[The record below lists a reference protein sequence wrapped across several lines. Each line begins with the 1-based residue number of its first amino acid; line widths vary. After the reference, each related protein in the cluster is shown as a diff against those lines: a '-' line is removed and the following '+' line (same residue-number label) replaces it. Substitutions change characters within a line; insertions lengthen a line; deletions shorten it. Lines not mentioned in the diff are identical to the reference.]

1 FEEKNGTELTLLILK
16 ILFTT
21 ILFLLYCF
29 PNYTVHRSKR
39 DNPEVTASML
49 SWITFSWLDR
59 LILKGFRSTLSDD
72 EIFAINP
79 RDQSESAVN
88 KFLHYCNKETES
100 EIMPKKKLSCR
111 CWGRV
116 FQLCA
121 CCRKHRKLETSI
133 LVNSIGVSAYQS
145 IQETSFSEIG
155 REASDPAKDVSL
167 LRTMVK
173 CYLLEALTCQWGTLM
188 FVPSVVLSPVILGLL
203 IDFIS
208 DQSEPTWHGYIYFL
222 AFILLSA
229 LYTFIGTI
237 AEYSTACF
245 SVRVRSTLMAM
256 IYRKVTTMSN
266 EVKKIFISGE
276 IMNLMSVDTG
286 NVETML
292 DFSMWILINFF
303 NICICGYLLYTVVG
317 EAMLGGLVV
326 ILVVYALNVAAMK
339 KLLEYQDQ
347 LMMMKDWRMK
357 TTNEVLNG
365 IKIIKLYAWEN
376 IFTKR
381 LEEIRNQ
388 ELQIL
393 LKYAIL
399 SCTDILWLI
408 ASFWMLYFIIIM
420 YMNTSENNFLDANTA
435 FLAMNYA
442 DIIMSSTDMISC
454 VIGKFI
460 ICISSMNRLSTFL
473 NSEELSENTMVGTSN
488 NSFSVITFHR
498 ASFSWNQSG
507 PVILKDINLSIL
519 PGELVAIIGAVGSGK
534 SSLLC
539 AILGEMFKVHG
550 HLNVKSTLSYVSQK
564 SWIQN
569 NSVKENILFGLPFE
583 KCLYQE
589 VLEGCALKSEVEK
602 MPGGDNSEIG
612 ENGVNLSG
620 GQKQRI
626 SLARAVYNQADIY
639 LLDDPLSALDNHIA
653 EEIFNNVISKSGMLK
668 EKIRLLVTY
677 NMNYLSSVDRI
688 IVLSNGSIVGLGTY
702 DELCQQGVINPAFL
716 QYLSKSL
723 AKKGSVKPTYKV
735 APTYYSLKMNQGTEI
750 IKSGLTSSCHEC
762 HVIRQQH
769 IIHDEQAE
777 TGKVKWSLYWMLVQ
791 GLGWKQSVI
800 ILVFLLAYHAMF
812 NVGNIWLANWN
823 DDMLLNNFTSLPGN
837 TTERHQRNSYYLS
850 VYTVFG
856 ILQTLCAFVYM
867 FLLQFRQIS
876 ASRKFHTQLLHSI
889 MNAPVRFFDSTP
901 IGRILNRFGEDIVS
915 VDYDIYSKANY
926 TLNNALRC
934 LATLIFISCIMPRF
948 LIVVAVV
955 VGVLYIIQIYSKV
968 LKLLS
973 QQLYIRSSCQLRRMA
988 SIQQSPIFIH
998 FSETL
1003 SGISVIRAYQ
1013 AQGRFI
1019 RDLFTK
1025 IDHFQGLRIASIA
1038 IARWFEARL
1047 DILSSVIIGAS
1058 TIFAVVNRH
1067 SLSPGLVA
1075 LIVTCSIRV
1084 NKEMSKF
1091 ATIFGELENDV
1102 VSIERIQQF
1111 SKIENENS
1119 FIRNNLSTNDKDWL
1133 TTGSIQ
1139 FIEYCASYGAGNG
1152 PVLRNVNFSIKG
1164 GEKIGIVGKTGAG
1177 KSSIALALFRFME
1190 ETSGSVLIDSVNIAH
1205 VNLKSLRNN
1214 LTILPQEP
1222 VLFTGT
1228 LRFNL
1233 DPRGEKTDSEIWKA
1247 LELSHLKTC
1256 VEGLPNK
1263 LDYEVEE
1270 AGENL
1275 SMGQRQLLC
1284 LARTLLKKTK
1294 ILILDEPTASIDLET
1309 EIVINKTI
1317 FSEFSQCTVLTITHR
1332 LNSVLHFD
1340 KILVMDEGQVVEF
1353 DTPQNLL
1360 SRPDSLFY
1368 SMSQNG
1374 FSVQNSEV

>member
-1 FEEKNGTELTLLILK
+1 MINKQKPKNLVNMSLRHVICNVNVRLAQSNDAPQQYD
-16 ILFTT
+16 F
-21 ILFLLYCF
+21 
-29 PNYTVHRSKR
+29 HRSKR

-100 EIMPKKKLSCR
+100 EII
-111 CWGRV
+111 
-116 FQLCA
+116 
-121 CCRKHRKLETSI
+121 KHRKLETSI

-188 FVPSVVLSPVILGLL
+188 FVPSVVLSPV
-203 IDFIS
+203 
-208 DQSEPTWHGYIYFL
+208 
-222 AFILLSA
+222 
-229 LYTFIGTI
+229 
-237 AEYSTACF
+237 
-245 SVRVRSTLMAM
+245 
-256 IYRKVTTMSN
+256 TTMSN
-266 EVKKIFISGE
+266 EVKKIFTSGE

-303 NICICGYLLYTVVG
+303 NIGICGYLLYTVVG
-317 EAMLGGLVV
+317 EAILGGSSFEVLETCEADYSLPLHHITCKVDGAMIV
-326 ILVVYALNVAAMK
+326 ILIVQSLNPVIQQKSGAG
-339 KLLEYQDQ
+339 D
-347 LMMMKDWRMK
+347 
-357 TTNEVLNG
+357 
-365 IKIIKLYAWEN
+365 IIKLYAWEN

-408 ASFWMLYFIIIM
+408 ASFWMLYFIIVM

-460 ICISSMNRLSTFL
+460 VGISSMNRLSTFL

-569 NSVKENILFGLPFE
+569 NSVKENILFGLPYE

-589 VLEGCALKSEVEK
+589 VLDGCALKSEVEK
-602 MPGGDNSEIG
+602 MPGGDDSEIG
-612 ENGVNLSG
+612 EN
-620 GQKQRI
+620 
-626 SLARAVYNQADIY
+626 
-639 LLDDPLSALDNHIA
+639 
-653 EEIFNNVISKSGMLK
+653 
-668 EKIRLLVTY
+668 IRLLVTY
-677 NMNYLSSVDRI
+677 NMNCLSSVDRI

-702 DELCQQGVINPAFL
+702 DELCQQGIINPAFL

-723 AKKGSVKPTYKV
+723 AKKGDMKPTYKV

-750 IKSGLTSSCHEC
+750 VKSGLTSSCHEC
-762 HVIRQQH
+762 HLIRQQH

-955 VGVLYIIQIYSKV
+955 VGVLYIIQ
-968 LKLLS
+968 
-973 QQLYIRSSCQLRRMA
+973 QLYIRSSCQLRRMA

-1038 IARWFEARL
+1038 IAR
-1047 DILSSVIIGAS
+1047 
-1058 TIFAVVNRH
+1058 
-1067 SLSPGLVA
+1067 
-1075 LIVTCSIRV
+1075 
-1084 NKEMSKF
+1084 
-1091 ATIFGELENDV
+1091 
-1102 VSIERIQQF
+1102 
-1111 SKIENENS
+1111 
-1119 FIRNNLSTNDKDWL
+1119 
-1133 TTGSIQ
+1133 
-1139 FIEYCASYGAGNG
+1139 
-1152 PVLRNVNFSIKG
+1152 
-1164 GEKIGIVGKTGAG
+1164 
-1177 KSSIALALFRFME
+1177 
-1190 ETSGSVLIDSVNIAH
+1190 
-1205 VNLKSLRNN
+1205 
-1214 LTILPQEP
+1214 
-1222 VLFTGT
+1222 
-1228 LRFNL
+1228 
-1233 DPRGEKTDSEIWKA
+1233 
-1247 LELSHLKTC
+1247 
-1256 VEGLPNK
+1256 
-1263 LDYEVEE
+1263 YE
-1270 AGENL
+1270 
-1275 SMGQRQLLC
+1275 
-1284 LARTLLKKTK
+1284 
-1294 ILILDEPTASIDLET
+1294 
-1309 EIVINKTI
+1309 
-1317 FSEFSQCTVLTITHR
+1317 H
-1332 LNSVLHFD
+1332 
-1340 KILVMDEGQVVEF
+1340 
-1353 DTPQNLL
+1353 
-1360 SRPDSLFY
+1360 
-1368 SMSQNG
+1368 
-1374 FSVQNSEV
+1374 